1 MKTQK
6 KKIMT
11 PFAIKCPVCNGI
23 GEVKAHLYKDD
34 SSDINM
40 TYVTCHACK
49 GHGYII
55 RDGAELIIYQP
66 DLMVKEKKNKTIAEI
81 FIPTGMDINGC
92 NNCIY
97 ACSTLINNHTQHF
110 CSLKSC
116 DFPTSYICS
125 DWSNKTND

>member
-55 RDGAELIIYQP
+55 RDGAELVIYQP
-66 DLMVKEKKNKTIAEI
+66 DLMVKEKKNETIAEI
-81 FIPTGMDINGC
+81 SIPTGMDINGC